1 MDKIYL
7 LQGLDAVVIT
17 SNSNLFYFTGYS
29 NADAVVIL
37 SKEKNY
43 YVTDKRSL
51 EEARETISGFEFVDS
66 LREPRLKIAKELLKK
81 LRARRV
87 GYEDGTITLTE
98 YREIA
103 RLPRLY
109 VLKGVQ
115 DRICALRASKND
127 IELEKIKKAQAIT
140 DEIYTQLLGFI
151 EVGMREKDVA
161 NFINKEIYARGATLA
176 FDTIVAFGKNT
187 AKPHAHPSDNVLQ
200 KNDVVTVD
208 FGAKLDGYCSDMT
221 RSFAVGKVSDE
232 YVKVYDAVLR
242 AQEYAIAN
250 SKAGI
255 TKYHGLAV
263 ESLKKDGLDN
273 YFTHSL
279 GHSLGIDIHEGFKGA
294 IPLNA
299 VLSVE
304 PGVYIEGKFG
314 VRIEDIVVFKKDNV
328 YNLTNSP
335 KKLIILKK

>member
-1 MDKIYL
+1 MNKDFL

-29 NADAVVIL
+29 NADAVVVL
-37 SKEKNY
+37 TKEKNY

-51 EEARETISGFEFVDS
+51 EEARELIKGYEFIDNGKES
-66 LREPRLKIAKELLKK
+66 RLKVTRKLLKSIK
-81 LRARRV
+81 ARKV
-87 GYEDGTITLTE
+87 GFEDGTIMLNE
-98 YREIA
+98 YREIQ
-103 RLPRLY
+103 RLPRFY

-115 DRICALRASKND
+115 DRISLLRASKS
-127 IELEKIKKAQAIT
+127 ELEIEKIKKAQEIT
-140 DEIYTQLLGFI
+140 DEVYSRLLEFI
-151 EVGMREKDVA
+151 DVGMKEKDVA

-187 AKPHAHPSDNVLQ
+187 SKPHAHPSDNEL
-200 KNDVVTVD
+200 KRNDVVTVD

-221 RSFAVGKVSDE
+221 RSFAIGEVSDE
-232 YVKVYDAVLR
+232 YVRVYDAVLR
-242 AQEYAIAN
+242 AQEYAIQN

-255 TKYHGLAV
+255 TKYHDLAV
-263 ESLKKDGLDN
+263 ESLRKDGLHT

-279 GHSLGIDIHEGFKGA
+279 GHSLGIDIHEGFKGE

-304 PGVYIEGKFG
+304 PGVYIEGEFG
-314 VRIEDIVVFKKDNV
+314 VRIEDILVFKKDNV

-335 KKLIILKK
+335 KKLIILEK